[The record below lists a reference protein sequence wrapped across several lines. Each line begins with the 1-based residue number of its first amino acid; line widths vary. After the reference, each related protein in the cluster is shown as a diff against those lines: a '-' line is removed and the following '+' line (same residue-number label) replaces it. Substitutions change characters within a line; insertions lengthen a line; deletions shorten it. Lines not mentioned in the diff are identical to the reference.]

1 MAVGMKMG
9 EGVKKAAEVV
19 SSLTLMWDFLPD
31 SVHVHRG
38 ALKNKD
44 STLSCVSLFVWASR

>member
-1 MAVGMKMG
+1 MADGMKIG